1 MPSRSGLSGTAK
13 YLGNLHKKRG
23 DLRAVGSFRV
33 SSAQKILKA
42 GFFPRSQAPA
52 IPLYPGKY
60 LHTSPINVENH
71 PKAVF
76 FTPKSLL
83 QRLLVNILLKDLP
96 LFGGI
101 KKPGYETRAEY
112 SLETEKEHAPQAY
125 SSTCIIVNNGM
136 ENKRTKRDKVGQT
149 GTNADSFQEPAF
161 LKKVEFASSSRIAR
175 FIRRSTVFLEVS

>member
-1 MPSRSGLSGTAK
+1 MPSFPVKMPSCPELFGTAK
-13 YLGNLHKKRG
+13 YLGNLHKKCG
-23 DLRAVGSFRV
+23 DLQAAGSFRV

-42 GFFPRSQAPA
+42 RFFPRSQAPA

-60 LHTSPINVENH
+60 LPTSPTNVENH

-83 QRLLVNILLKDLP
+83 RRLLVNILLKDLP

-101 KKPGYETRAEY
+101 KKPGHETRAEY
-112 SLETEKEHAPQAY
+112 SLETEKEYAPQAY

-136 ENKRTKRDKVGQT
+136 ENKRTKRDKQGQMRT
-149 GTNADSFQEPAF
+149 IF
-161 LKKVEFASSSRIAR
+161 
-175 FIRRSTVFLEVS
+175 RSLHS